1 MSKKAAAAENQT
13 AQKSYGT
20 RWFFCRESNFP
31 PPIFFLPHFLQLL
44 VLLLML
50 LFISLPFDVDV
61 PSTPFTSVVIVF
73 VLGGLVGPAAAT
85 PAAVAASVVADNVA
99 FPARPAHT
107 ADGAFAADVS
117 ESRRYL

>member
-73 VLGGLVGPAAAT
+73 VLGGPVTVGAAAAT
-85 PAAVAASVVADNVA
+85 AAAVAASVVADNVA

-107 ADGAFAADVS
+107 ADGAFAADVP
-117 ESRRYL
+117 ESRR